1 MPDLAIFVWFQI
13 AQRRNNGG
21 IQTRIFG
28 KRANNTNLQT
38 NAFSN
43 LVDVSF
49 LEALEQE
56 KVELAVLRG
65 SLLDCLLDERNKLLL
80 ADVLR
85 AAAQVVL
92 ETFIIVS
99 EFLSRI

>member
-1 MPDLAIFVWFQI
+1 MCGVL
-13 AQRRNNGG
+13 
-21 IQTRIFG
+21 
-28 KRANNTNLQT
+28 
-38 NAFSN
+38 SN

-56 KVELAVLRG
+56 EVELAVFRG
-65 SLLDCLLDERNKLLL
+65 SLLDRLLDERDELLL

-92 ETFIIVS
+92 ETQVRVLVN
-99 EFLSRI
+99 EMLV